1 MKRVGYL
8 ADKVFTRENV
18 RAAWDAYNKNR
29 PVKLRK
35 AFDQRRADRI
45 LQAAR
50 RDFAAVVADPRE
62 KTIFESGKE
71 RRLQIPRFAAS
82 IAMLMLWNVAGP
94 YVEKRIH
101 SMSFSSR
108 KGMGG
113 HLAAAKCSRFL
124 RTHRKDAKYSL
135 YFDVRK
141 FYQHIQARIMMARL
155 EAIFKDRRILDMFDA
170 VLRSATGGLPIG
182 YPFSHSL
189 ANLYLVPLY
198 FLVRSIKGV
207 SRAFVYMDNW
217 IVFARFKKAA
227 HKARIAAKAW
237 LAGMG
242 CEIKDDWQVFPTAS
256 RRVKICGFA
265 LHAARPPRL
274 YRRIWRRTRRAF
286 CVFAAHPT
294 KRLYLSLMSRKGW
307 LMAINK
313 HFSPAFK
320 LPNGGYLWQAR

>member
-29 PVKLRK
+29 PVKLR
-35 AFDQRRADRI
+35 
-45 LQAAR
+45 
-50 RDFAAVVADPRE
+50 
-62 KTIFESGKE
+62 
-71 RRLQIPRFAAS
+71 
-82 IAMLMLWNVAGP
+82 
-94 YVEKRIH
+94 
-101 SMSFSSR
+101 
-108 KGMGG
+108 
-113 HLAAAKCSRFL
+113 
-124 RTHRKDAKYSL
+124 
-135 YFDVRK
+135 
-141 FYQHIQARIMMARL
+141 
-155 EAIFKDRRILDMFDA
+155 
-170 VLRSATGGLPIG
+170 
-182 YPFSHSL
+182 
-189 ANLYLVPLY
+189 
-198 FLVRSIKGV
+198 
-207 SRAFVYMDNW
+207 
-217 IVFARFKKAA
+217 
-227 HKARIAAKAW
+227 KARIAAKAW

-320 LPNGGYLWQAR
+320 LPNGGYLWQAK